1 MATQDGMR
9 IAFCGHKCHP
19 PTPSSCT
26 VEWRAFKELSFVVF
40 VAKGSLGGLT
50 PDCPSAGPP
59 AGARSIKATV
69 GEAAPRGSSRS
80 HCQALLPSSRTRE
93 ASRLS
98 QRYVSRASGP
108 PPPGVGGGGVGA
120 PSRWEPGGAGNP
132 PGRDGAGRGGARR
145 AREAAELEQ
154 QRRQEQKRRRRDAQ
168 QRQQLQHLESFYE
181 KPPPGL
187 IKEDETKPEDCI
199 PDVPGN
205 EHAREFL
212 AHAPTK
218 GLWMPLGKE
227 VKVMQCWRCK
237 RYGHRTG
244 DKECPFFIKGNQ
256 KLEQFRV
263 AHEDPMYDIIRENKR
278 HEKDVRIQQLK
289 KLLEDSTSD
298 EDGSS
303 SSSSECKEKHKR
315 KKKKEKHKKRKKE
328 KKKRKKKKKKHKSKS
343 NESSDSD

>member
-1 MATQDGMR
+1 MGCHAGLVNTGVKSDEGLRSTATGQ
-9 IAFCGHKCHP
+9 
-19 PTPSSCT
+19 
-26 VEWRAFKELSFVVF
+26 
-40 VAKGSLGGLT
+40 
-50 PDCPSAGPP
+50 
-59 AGARSIKATV
+59 
-69 GEAAPRGSSRS
+69 
-80 HCQALLPSSRTRE
+80 
-93 ASRLS
+93 
-98 QRYVSRASGP
+98 
-108 PPPGVGGGGVGA
+108 
-120 PSRWEPGGAGNP
+120 
-132 PGRDGAGRGGARR
+132 RR
-145 AREAAELEQ
+145 ARVCCSCPVLL
-154 QRRQEQKRRRRDAQ
+154 
-168 QRQQLQHLESFYE
+168 QLYRNIRHLPRSLGIVDIPEVSLFFLSSSYE

-289 KLLEDSTSD
+289 QLLEDSTSD

-303 SSSSECKEKHKR
+303 SSSSECKEKHKK

-328 KKKRKKKKKKHKSKS
+328 KKKKKKQKHKSSKS
-343 NESSDSD
+343 SSSSDSE